1 MADPSSPPSDTN
13 SRQEVVE
20 IQQEVADGDQSARYR
35 FDAISNAVNNN
46 NVILDNIAGTAI
58 VLTFGDDNN
67 TQLPGDLNYERRLP
81 LRLDRM
87 GDQHQLVI
95 FNLSQNNELVADVLQ
110 IAHMAHGALPAPPS
124 FPDRSKSSL
133 PGSSGRSSSP
143 DLPIS
148 PDRPTSFNRLTS
160 PGALTPPN
168 PFTFPPGQMNGHLS
182 GIPPSNSDDSSDGTT
197 SSLSAD
203 RDQQGSLLPPF
214 TL

>member
-20 IQQEVADGDQSARYR
+20 IKQEVADGDQSARYR

-87 GDQHQLVI
+87 GDQHQLIQV
-95 FNLSQNNELVADVLQ
+95 Q
-110 IAHMAHGALPAPPS
+110 PAW
-124 FPDRSKSSL
+124 F
-133 PGSSGRSSSP
+133 
-143 DLPIS
+143 I
-148 PDRPTSFNRLTS
+148 RPVFVS
-160 PGALTPPN
+160 
-168 PFTFPPGQMNGHLS
+168 
-182 GIPPSNSDDSSDGTT
+182 
-197 SSLSAD
+197 
-203 RDQQGSLLPPF
+203 
-214 TL
+214 